1 MESNVNHPKHYAGVP
16 VTVECIDV
24 TRHLP
29 FSLGNAVKYLW
40 RAGKK
45 GGPEKEIEDL
55 EKAKWYLKDWKA
67 WQRLSPEK
75 DFFVARIIF
84 QMISQGDMEN
94 FRIEAIGHV
103 LRGDMLNSEEEIDR
117 WIAKRIGDIQ
127 NENR

>member
-55 EKAKWYLKDWKA
+55 EKAKWYLNDWKA

-84 QMISQGDMEN
+84 QMISQDDMEN

-103 LRGDMLNSEEEIDR
+103 LRCDMLNSEEEIDR